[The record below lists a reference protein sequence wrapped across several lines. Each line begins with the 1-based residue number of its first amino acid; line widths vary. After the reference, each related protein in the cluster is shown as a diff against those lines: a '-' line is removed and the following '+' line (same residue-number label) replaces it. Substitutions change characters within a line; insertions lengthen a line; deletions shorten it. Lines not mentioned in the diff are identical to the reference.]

1 MTSLLP
7 ISDESMFC
15 FHSSHSH
22 NSNYVSKDLVHNLD
36 LLLSCLACTVLKETP
51 SWKFSANPTIFTVQ
65 CFLFPKLLLNLPSLF
80 EIFEHFWRWWVKRA
94 SFLLMVRFTS
104 WRPFSIS
111 LFHVPWAHGP
121 WTEQMLNEAHP
132 SYWYLLADINN
143 CAHFNKR
150 RYLGITKK

>member
-7 ISDESMFC
+7 ISDQNTFC

-22 NSNYVSKDLVHNLD
+22 NSNYVLKDLVHNLD
-36 LLLSCLACTVLKETP
+36 LLWSCLAYTVLTGTP

-80 EIFEHFWRWWVKRA
+80 EIFEHFWRSWWLDLHHEGLFQ
-94 SFLLMVRFTS
+94 FLCVA
-104 WRPFSIS
+104 

-143 CAHFNKR
+143 WAHFNKR